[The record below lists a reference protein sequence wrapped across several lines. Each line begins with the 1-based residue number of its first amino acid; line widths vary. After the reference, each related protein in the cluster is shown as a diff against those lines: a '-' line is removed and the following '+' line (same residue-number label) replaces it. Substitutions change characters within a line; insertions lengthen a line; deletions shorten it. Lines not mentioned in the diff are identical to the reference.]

1 MSVSNI
7 RTTFF
12 AKMTFRNDKFVM
24 EITFRN
30 DSFDKNYS
38 CEVLNLLIIMQKNRG
53 GFFRPYF
60 CL

>member
-1 MSVSNI
+1 
-7 RTTFF
+7 
-12 AKMTFRNDKFVM
+12 MTFRNDKLVI

-38 CEVLNLLIIMQKNRG
+38 CEVLKLLIITQKNRDG
-53 GFFRPYF
+53 IFRPYF